1 MFITKLANFL
11 ELGLLAS
18 QTSGLTIV
26 WVLLYITQN
35 VIKTLQLFMAER
47 LNTVN
52 GHLQTNNVA
61 VTVRICKIQ

>member
-47 LNTVN
+47 MNTVN
-52 GHLQTNNVA
+52 GHLLTNNVA